1 MNGNTPYAGIPDV
14 TQAGQRA
21 SVDVEELSPEQK
33 RALRNS
39 VSDIATLTRRY
50 LPDEYVI
57 GSQVTNGATGPQAT
71 VSVQPPVGHIVS
83 AGFEPER
90 DELDG
95 EHDDDL
101 IDADDRDEVARGLAA
116 SAVLQVKQ
124 AVEDK
129 ITPTAR

>member
-21 SVDVEELSPEQK
+21 SVDVEELSSEQK

-39 VSDIATLTRRY
+39 VADIATLTRKY
-50 LPDEYVI
+50 LPNEYVI

-83 AGFEPER
+83 AGFEPEG
-90 DELDG
+90 DELG
-95 EHDDDL
+95 DDEL

-124 AVEDK
+124 AVEDQ